1 MKRLFQLLLSFF
13 ALVASSYFNA
23 ANAQSALQVIP
34 SDASIVALVDAE
46 KICSMA
52 DISTADLVKMLDS
65 NNSPIF
71 EMFSSL
77 VAGDE
82 DYIHRNKP
90 WCLGA
95 TPHAEGAMLILEVKD
110 GKGLKRYFQQQAK
123 SNDSISFYK
132 ESHYFGC
139 YDSHSALISDGRV
152 MIVVAADT
160 ATEGLDLMEYLE
172 VFGLGDNCF
181 ASCDVAETLL
191 NSRGELRVAING
203 QHFKSKDDTN
213 IIPDGLFAIIGIDTN
228 KNKTNINLSAIATTP
243 ESQEYLS
250 TFNAQ
255 QMPIKGSLLKYIPS
269 TAAAVTVGSANN
281 ASKSEIAMP
290 PLDGIL
296 GDANIINGFRF
307 LEVFARV
314 EGDIVLYLDKGQN
327 ETSNYLPITLLCE
340 CKDSSLIGDIVTQTS
355 QAQWQAKGNGYV
367 GKMESMP
374 LYVSYD
380 RGIFAISNSRDVT
393 TLRAESSP
401 KKIDISPKSSL
412 YADIDNT
419 TMSEMLSGWSMM
431 ASVVSSQL
439 QIQRIKI
446 YMSGENQNNVEITFD
461 DNKNLYQVFTI
472 SK

>member
-13 ALVASSYFNA
+13 ALIASSSFNA
-23 ANAQSALQVIP
+23 TNAQSALRVITA
-34 SDASIVALVDAE
+34 DADVVAFVDAE
-46 KICSMA
+46 KICSLA
-52 DISTADLVKMLDS
+52 DISTADFVKMLDG
-65 NNSPIF
+65 NDSPIF
-71 EMFSSL
+71 EILSSL
-77 VAGDE
+77 VAGDA
-82 DYIHRNKP
+82 DYLYRNKP
-90 WCLGA
+90 WCFGV

-110 GKGLKRYFQQQAK
+110 GKGLKRYFQQQVR
-123 SNDSISFYK
+123 SNDSISFYQ

-139 YDSHSALISDGRV
+139 YDSHTALISDGRV
-152 MIVVAADT
+152 MIVVASEASTD
-160 ATEGLDLMEYLE
+160 GLDFMEYMEL
-172 VFGLGDNCF
+172 FSLGDNCF
-181 ASCDVAETLL
+181 ASCEVAKSLL

-203 QHFKSKDDTN
+203 QHFKSEDDTN
-213 IIPDGLFAIIGIDTN
+213 TIPDGLFAIIGIDTN

-269 TAAAVTVGSANN
+269 TAAAVIVGSANN

-355 QAQWQAKGNGYV
+355 QVQWQAKGDGYV
-367 GKMESMP
+367 GKIGAMP
-374 LYVSYD
+374 LYAYYKNGV
-380 RGIFAISNSRDVT
+380 FAISNSRDVT
-393 TLRAESSP
+393 KLREEPSP
-401 KKIDISPKSSL
+401 KKINIAPNSSL
-412 YADIDNT
+412 YADIDVKT
-419 TMSEMLSGWSMM
+419 LSQMLSKGSMM
-431 ASVVSSQL
+431 ASIVGSQL
-439 QIQRIKI
+439 QMEKIKI
-446 YMSGENQNNVEITFD
+446 NTAGNNQGNAEVTF
-461 DNKNLYQVFTI
+461 NGNTNLYQVFSI

>member
-13 ALVASSYFNA
+13 ALIASSYFNA
-23 ANAQSALQVIP
+23 TNAQSALRVITA
-34 SDASIVALVDAE
+34 DADVVAFVDAE
-46 KICSMA
+46 KICSLA
-52 DISTADLVKMLDS
+52 DISTADFVKMLDG
-65 NNSPIF
+65 NDSPIF
-71 EMFSSL
+71 EILSSL
-77 VAGDE
+77 VAGDA
-82 DYIHRNKP
+82 DYLYRNKP
-90 WCLGA
+90 WCFGV

-110 GKGLKRYFQQQAK
+110 GKGLKRYFQQQVR
-123 SNDSISFYK
+123 SNDSISFYQ
-132 ESHYFGC
+132 ESHYIGC
-139 YDSHSALISDGRV
+139 YDSHSAIISDGRV
-152 MIVVAADT
+152 MIVVAEDT

-203 QHFKSKDDTN
+203 QHFKSEDDTN
-213 IIPDGLFAIIGIDTN
+213 TIPDGLFAIVSVETS
-228 KNKTNINLSAIATTP
+228 KNKTNINLSAIATTT
-243 ESQEYLS
+243 ESQEYLAS
-250 TFNAQ
+250 MSAEL
-255 QMPIKGSLLKYIPS
+255 MPIKGSLLEYIPS
-269 TAAAVTVGSANN
+269 TAAAVIVGAKNT
-281 ASKSEIAMP
+281 SKSEIAMP

-374 LYVSYD
+374 LYISYD

-412 YADIDNT
+412 YADIDNS

-461 DNKNLYQVFTI
+461 GNKNLYQVFTI

>member
-13 ALVASSYFNA
+13 ALIASSSFNTT
-23 ANAQSALQVIP
+23 NAQSALRVITA
-34 SDASIVALVDAE
+34 DADVVAFVDAE
-46 KICSMA
+46 KICSLA
-52 DISTADLVKMLDS
+52 DISTADFVKMLDG
-65 NNSPIF
+65 NDSPIF
-71 EMFSSL
+71 EILSSL
-77 VAGDE
+77 VAGDA
-82 DYIHRNKP
+82 DYLYRNKP
-90 WCLGA
+90 WCFGV

-110 GKGLKRYFQQQAK
+110 GKGLKRYFQQQVK
-123 SNDSISFYK
+123 SNDSISFYQ

-139 YDSHSALISDGRV
+139 YDSHTALISDGRV
-152 MIVVAADT
+152 MIVVASEASTD
-160 ATEGLDLMEYLE
+160 GLDFMEYMEL
-172 VFGLGDNCF
+172 FSLGDNCF
-181 ASCDVAETLL
+181 ASCEVAKSLL

-203 QHFKSKDDTN
+203 QHFKGEDDTN
-213 IIPDGLFAIIGIDTN
+213 AIPDGLYAIVGVETI
-228 KNKTNINLSAIATTP
+228 KNKTNINLSATATTP
-243 ESQEYLS
+243 ESQEYLAS
-250 TFNAQ
+250 MSAEL
-255 QMPIKGSLLKYIPS
+255 MPIKGSLLKYIPS
-269 TAAAVTVGSANN
+269 TAAAVIVGSANN

-314 EGDIVLYLDKGQN
+314 DGDIVLYLDKGQN

-401 KKIDISPKSSL
+401 KKIDISPNSSL
-412 YADIDNT
+412 YADIDNS

-461 DNKNLYQVFTI
+461 GNKNLYQVFTI

>member
-13 ALVASSYFNA
+13 ALIASSYFNA
-23 ANAQSALQVIP
+23 INAQSVLRVITA
-34 SDASIVALVDAE
+34 DADVVAFVDAE
-46 KICSMA
+46 KICSLA
-52 DISTADLVKMLDS
+52 DISTADFVKMLDGNDS
-65 NNSPIF
+65 SIF
-71 EMFSSL
+71 EILSSL
-77 VAGDE
+77 VAGDA
-82 DYIHRNKP
+82 DYLYRNKP
-90 WCLGA
+90 WCFGV

-110 GKGLKRYFQQQAK
+110 GKGLKRYFQQQVR
-123 SNDSISFYK
+123 SNDSISFYQ
-132 ESHYFGC
+132 ESHCFGC
-139 YDSHSALISDGRV
+139 YDSQTALISDGRV
-152 MIVVAADT
+152 MIVVASEASTD
-160 ATEGLDLMEYLE
+160 GLDFMEYMEL
-172 VFGLGDNCF
+172 FSLGDNCF
-181 ASCDVAETLL
+181 ASCEVAKSLL

-203 QHFKSKDDTN
+203 QHFKSEDDTN
-213 IIPDGLFAIIGIDTN
+213 TIPDGLFAIIGIDTN

-269 TAAAVTVGSANN
+269 TAAAVIVGSANN

-355 QAQWQAKGNGYV
+355 QVQWQAKGDGYV
-367 GKMESMP
+367 GKIGAMP
-374 LYVSYD
+374 LYAYYKNGV
-380 RGIFAISNSRDVT
+380 FAISNSRDVT
-393 TLRAESSP
+393 KLREEPSP
-401 KKIDISPKSSL
+401 KKINIAPNSSL
-412 YADIDNT
+412 YADIDVKT
-419 TMSEMLSGWSMM
+419 LSQMLSKGSMM
-431 ASVVSSQL
+431 ASIVGSQL
-439 QIQRIKI
+439 QMEKIKI
-446 YMSGENQNNVEITFD
+446 NTAGNNQGNAEVTF
-461 DNKNLYQVFTI
+461 NGNTNLYQVFSI

>member
-13 ALVASSYFNA
+13 ALIASSYFNA
-23 ANAQSALQVIP
+23 INAQSALRVITA
-34 SDASIVALVDAE
+34 DADVVAFVDAE
-46 KICSMA
+46 KICSLA
-52 DISTADLVKMLDS
+52 DISTADFVKMLDGNDS
-65 NNSPIF
+65 SIF
-71 EMFSSL
+71 EILSSL
-77 VAGDE
+77 VAGDA
-82 DYIHRNKP
+82 DYLYRNKP
-90 WCLGA
+90 WCFGV

-110 GKGLKRYFQQQAK
+110 GKGLKRYFQQQVR
-123 SNDSISFYK
+123 SNDSISFYQ

-139 YDSHSALISDGRV
+139 YDSHTALISDGRV
-152 MIVVAADT
+152 MIVVASDASTD
-160 ATEGLDLMEYLE
+160 GLDFMEYMEL
-172 VFGLGDNCF
+172 FSLGDNCF
-181 ASCDVAETLL
+181 ASCEVAKSLL

-228 KNKTNINLSAIATTP
+228 KNITNINLSAIATTP

-269 TAAAVTVGSANN
+269 TAAAVIVGSANN

-340 CKDSSLIGDIVTQTS
+340 SKDSSLISDIVTQTS
-355 QAQWQAKGNGYV
+355 QAQWQAKGDGYV
-367 GKMESMP
+367 GKMGAMP
-374 LYVSYD
+374 LYVSYHK
-380 RGIFAISNSRDVT
+380 GVFAISNSRDVT
-393 TLRAESSP
+393 KLREESSS
-401 KKIDISPKSSL
+401 KKINIASNSRL
-412 YADIDNT
+412 YADIDVKT
-419 TMSEMLSGWSMM
+419 LSQILSKGSMM
-431 ASVVSSQL
+431 ASIVGSQL
-439 QIQRIKI
+439 QMEKIKI
-446 YMSGENQNNVEITFD
+446 NTAGNNQGNVEITF
-461 DNKNLYQVFTI
+461 NGNTNLYQVFPI

>member
-77 VAGDE
+77 VAGDV

-95 TPHAEGAMLILEVKD
+95 TPHTEGAMLILEVKD

-123 SNDSISFYK
+123 SNDSISFYR
-132 ESHYFGC
+132 ESHCFGC

-152 MIVVAADT
+152 MIVVASEASTD
-160 ATEGLDLMEYLE
+160 GLDFMEYMEL
-172 VFGLGDNCF
+172 FSLGDNCF

-203 QHFKSKDDTN
+203 QHIKGEDDTN
-213 IIPDGLFAIIGIDTN
+213 AIPDGLFAIVGVETI
-228 KNKTNINLSAIATTP
+228 KNKTNVNLSAIATTP

-255 QMPIKGSLLKYIPS
+255 QIPIKGSLLKYIPS
-269 TAAAVTVGSANN
+269 TAAAVIVGSANN

-307 LEVFARV
+307 LEIFARV

-327 ETSNYLPITLLCE
+327 ETSNHLPITLICE
-340 CKDSSLIGDIVTQTS
+340 TKDSSIIDTITQIS
-355 QAQWQAKGNGYV
+355 EAQWQAKGNGYV

-401 KKIDISPKSSL
+401 KKIDISPNSSL
-412 YADIDNT
+412 YADIDNS

-439 QIQRIKI
+439 QIKRIKI

-461 DNKNLYQVFTI
+461 GNKNLYQVFTI

>member
-1 MKRLFQLLLSFF
+1 
-13 ALVASSYFNA
+13 
-23 ANAQSALQVIP
+23 
-34 SDASIVALVDAE
+34 
-46 KICSMA
+46 
-52 DISTADLVKMLDS
+52 
-65 NNSPIF
+65 
-71 EMFSSL
+71 
-77 VAGDE
+77 
-82 DYIHRNKP
+82 
-90 WCLGA
+90 
-95 TPHAEGAMLILEVKD
+95 MLILEVKD

-132 ESHYFGC
+132 ESHCFGC

-152 MIVVAADT
+152 MIVVAEDT

-228 KNKTNINLSAIATTP
+228 KNKTDINLSAIATTT

-269 TAAAVTVGSANN
+269 TAAAVIVGSANN

-367 GKMESMP
+367 GKIGDMP
-374 LYVSYD
+374 LYAYYKNGV
-380 RGIFAISNSRDVT
+380 FAISNSRDVT
-393 TLRAESSP
+393 KLREQPSS
-401 KKIDISPKSSL
+401 KKINIASNSRL
-412 YADIDNT
+412 YADIDVRT
-419 TMSEMLSGWSMM
+419 LSQMLSKGSMM
-431 ASVVSSQL
+431 ASIVGSQL
-439 QIQRIKI
+439 QMEKIKI
-446 YMSGENQNNVEITFD
+446 NTAGNNQGNAEITF
-461 DNKNLYQVFTI
+461 NGNTNLYQVFPI